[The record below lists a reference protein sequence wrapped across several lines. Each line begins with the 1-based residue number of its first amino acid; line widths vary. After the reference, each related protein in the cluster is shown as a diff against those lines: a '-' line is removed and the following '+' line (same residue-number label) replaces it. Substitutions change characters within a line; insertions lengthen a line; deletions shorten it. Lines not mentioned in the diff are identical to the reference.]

1 MRISCVF
8 NKRRSFALLS
18 SLVSDYRHNR
28 QNCERWKIL
37 CNCVIDQ
44 WGEKRRIWSA
54 DLLLIFLNLG
64 ISVKI
69 GQRHSSLE
77 CTLSDLVSV
86 KQSVIQFFVM
96 MPQSPPVSTLYTLLV
111 LTAGKADVYTIAHMS
126 LFLRHSQAGT
136 DDVWYDPYVSWDSL
150 KCQQYKTTYK
160 RIVSSDELANCGKTA
175 DQPNIWGLKTFVF
188 SKTFVLPKAF
198 GV

>member
-8 NKRRSFALLS
+8 NKRRSFALQLS
-18 SLVSDYRHNR
+18 SLVSDYQHNR

-44 WGEKRRIWSA
+44 WGEKRRLWSA
-54 DLLLIFLNLG
+54 DLFLIFLNLG

-69 GQRHSSLE
+69 ESSWMYTQWLGCSQTVSHPIFRDDASESLGVNLVHSP
-77 CTLSDLVSV
+77 CTHGWQGWCLHNCPYV
-86 KQSVIQFFVM
+86 
-96 MPQSPPVSTLYTLLV
+96 
-111 LTAGKADVYTIAHMS
+111 
-126 LFLRHSQAGT
+126 FLRHSQAGT

-150 KCQQYKTTYK
+150 KCQQYKTMYK

-175 DQPNIWGLKTFVF
+175 YRPNIWGLKTFVF

>member
-1 MRISCVF
+1 MF
-8 NKRRSFALLS
+8 LTKDDPLLCYPHYYQIIDTIAKT
-18 SLVSDYRHNR
+18 VKD
-28 QNCERWKIL
+28 ERWKIL

-44 WGEKRRIWSA
+44 WGEKRRLWSA
-54 DLLLIFLNLG
+54 DLLLIFLKLG
-64 ISVKI
+64 ILVKI
-69 GQRHSSLE
+69 GQRHSSSLE

-96 MPQSPPVSTLYTLLV
+96 MPQSPSVSTLYTLLV
-111 LTAGKADVYTIAHMS
+111 LTAGKADVYTIDHMS

-150 KCQQYKTTYK
+150 KCQQYKTMCK

-175 DQPNIWGLKTFVF
+175 YRPNIWGLKTFVF
-188 SKTFVLPKAF
+188 SKTFGF
-198 GV
+198 